1 MSDTQNLD
9 TTDSVQKSVA
19 KSSMMM
25 TCLVLVSRLTGFIR
39 TWAQAFTLG
48 ASMLASCYTV
58 ANNLPNLLYEVTV
71 GGMLYTAFLPV
82 YMSVKKK
89 SGKRASERYVS
100 NIFWI
105 IIILMGVLTVLAF
118 IFASPLIFT
127 QSAGASEEFSFDIA
141 TIFFRFFCIEILLYP
156 LSTLLSSILNAERKY
171 FWGQAAPIFNNIIV
185 IASFLVGYIV
195 AQSDEANGL
204 LGFII
209 FAVGNPLGVLVQTLI
224 QIPAFRKSGMRIHRY
239 LNLSDPSIKDSIK
252 LGLPSLLITFT
263 AAVGASVQSSCSM
276 YTSYSGA
283 AILYYIRVWWVLPA
297 SLFAVPVCTALFTEL
312 SNYFAENR
320 MDKFKLAFISG
331 FKSIMFTMIPF
342 MMYLFAYSACLMMIL
357 GAGSFAEDEFFF
369 AAISL
374 AMIAFALPF
383 YALSVHIQGAFGAL
397 HKLTRYAVYY
407 SIMYTIS
414 CIFCIIATP
423 FAAMLGVI
431 SSILLF
437 YFLISITGLILLRRE
452 VGNLQIWSIFKFCLK
467 MLLFGFIGSIPGL
480 FASGYIYGHITSIGT
495 ITALC
500 ITVVFGCIS
509 LLITY
514 GLACLFKTEEA
525 IKIKDMIFGRIK
537 KQK

>member
-1 MSDTQNLD
+1 MDDTQNLD
-9 TTDSVQKSVA
+9 TSESVQKSLA

-25 TCLVLVSRLTGFIR
+25 TCLVLISRLTGFVR

-82 YMSVKKK
+82 YMSVKKN

-185 IASFLVGYIV
+185 IASFLIGYVV
-195 AQSDEANGL
+195 AQTDGL

-224 QIPAFRKSGMRIHRY
+224 QIPAFKKSGMRIHRY
-239 LNLSDPSIKDSIK
+239 LNLHDPSIKDAVK

-263 AAVGASVQSSCSM
+263 AAVGASVQSSCSL

-312 SNYFAENR
+312 SDYFADGQLGN
-320 MDKFKLAFISG
+320 FKRAFISG
-331 FKSIMFTMIPF
+331 TRSIMFTMVPF

-357 GAGSFAEDEFFF
+357 GAGSFAEEEFFF
-369 AAISL
+369 AGISL

-407 SIMYTIS
+407 CIMYAIS
-414 CIFCIIATP
+414 CVYCIVATP
-423 FAAMLGVI
+423 FAGMLGVI
-431 SSILLF
+431 SSIFLF
-437 YFLISITGLILLRRE
+437 YFLISIAGLILLRRE
-452 VGNLQIWSIFKFCLK
+452 VGSLQIFSVFMFCLK
-467 MLLFGFIGSIPGL
+467 MLIFGIIGSVPGL
-480 FASGYIYGHITSIGT
+480 LASGYTYAHISSVGA
-495 ITALC
+495 ITALLM
-500 ITVVFGCIS
+500 TVVGGCIS

-514 GLACLFKTEEA
+514 GLALLFRTEEA
-525 IKIKDMIFGRIK
+525 IKVKDMLFGKIRK
-537 KQK
+537 RK